1 MKEKER
7 VPEREQAAGSIPEVA
22 SQGRTQGNDDRES
35 GDKNQRGREAVL
47 EERTPQ
53 LG

>member
-7 VPEREQAAGSIPEVA
+7 APEGEQAAGTLPEVA
-22 SQGRTQGNDDRES
+22 SQGRTQGEDDRES

-47 EERTPQ
+47 EE
-53 LG
+53 